1 MNNQRI
7 TTIHI
12 RSYSDYI
19 SLFLASPQKE
29 VTIDYEKHPDGSA
42 ITVFQG
48 KEKHSEVVN
57 SSYFAHVASQHIQTV
72 LINQSSSLD
81 ELAFVML
88 FKLDE
93 KRELNQCGK
102 YTFEKLKEIL
112 KSRECL
118 LKVDSFIVTVTDG
131 YQVLQLLPHICS
143 ESLRRLSINNAKEP
157 NQQKSEELLDME
169 EIVKTMQYEKAKWLS
184 ILGFAI
190 EPIVESLVGF
200 RTVQVAVKSIS
211 FEWFMELKKVYQLE
225 VGFVLMF
232 HVFQSLGESS
242 NFEFI
247 QLRFLEADIDQLIEA
262 LYGFPSGE
270 TDQLGHKR
278 RQWFLKTSDPKTVD
292 SIIIFHDNVLY
303 SRMESNRVPDDA
315 QIV

>member
-1 MNNQRI
+1 MESLGETDILSLLNNQPI
-7 TTIHI
+7 TRIHI
-12 RSYSDYI
+12 RLYSDYI
-19 SLFLASPQKE
+19 SLFLASPEKE
-29 VTIDYEKHPDGSA
+29 VAIDYEKHPDGSA

-57 SSYFAHVASQHIQTV
+57 NSYFAHVACQHIQTV

-81 ELAFVML
+81 ELAVVML

-143 ESLRRLSINNAKEP
+143 ESLRRLTINNAKEP

-169 EIVKTMQYEKAKWLS
+169 EIVKTMQYEKAKELA

-190 EPIVESLVGF
+190 EPMVESLVGF

-211 FEWFMELKKVYQLE
+211 FEWFMELKK
-225 VGFVLMF
+225 
-232 HVFQSLGESS
+232 SLGESS

-278 RQWFLKTSDPKTVD
+278 RQWFLKTSDPKKVD
-292 SIIIFHDNVLY
+292 SIIIFLDNVLY
-303 SRMESNRVPDDA
+303 SRMESSRVPDDA